1 MRGISAS
8 HLADV
13 NVFAV
18 RRPDRLPGS
27 RLTVLVARWQLI
39 ARMRRLRDD
48 ATLPNRIDQPVLA
61 DNPIA
66 VANEVNEQSNTCG
79 SV

>member
-8 HLADV
+8 HLAYV

-18 RRPDRLPGS
+18 RRPDRLPGW

-39 ARMRRLRDD
+39 ARVSCDD
-48 ATLPNRIDQPVLA
+48 CNLPDIGNVEGDWCELPG
-61 DNPIA
+61 A
-66 VANEVNEQSNTCG
+66 V
-79 SV
+79 